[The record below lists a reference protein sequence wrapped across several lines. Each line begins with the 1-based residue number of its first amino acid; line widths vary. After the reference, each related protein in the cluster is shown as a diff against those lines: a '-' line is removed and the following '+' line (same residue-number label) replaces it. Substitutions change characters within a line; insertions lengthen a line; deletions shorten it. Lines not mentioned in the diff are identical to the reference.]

1 MILTAIRCQKR
12 RLLDV
17 KIYHF
22 CPLGLCLYTEDT
34 SKVLFWFRV
43 YCSLSLTL
51 DSMSLLSQ
59 MFVPEL
65 WYDLSTSAPK
75 GKTEYTIKTRCLIFL
90 MSCSVTRFYS
100 TTNTNSSWPAAW
112 NLSDNTW
119 MDDSVEFSND

>member
-1 MILTAIRCQKR
+1 MELQRNILESSNIKLRS
-12 RLLDV
+12 L
-17 KIYHF
+17 
-22 CPLGLCLYTEDT
+22 LCLHIEDT
-34 SKVLFWFRV
+34 SIVLFWVLV

-90 MSCSVTRFYS
+90 MPCCVMRFYS
-100 TTNTNSSWPAAW
+100 TTNTKSSWPAAW
-112 NLSDNTW
+112 NL
-119 MDDSVEFSND
+119 

>member
-1 MILTAIRCQKR
+1 MELQRNILESSNTKLRS
-12 RLLDV
+12 L
-17 KIYHF
+17 
-22 CPLGLCLYTEDT
+22 LCLHIEDT
-34 SKVLFWFRV
+34 SKVLFWFLV

-59 MFVPEL
+59 TFVPEL

>member
-1 MILTAIRCQKR
+1 MELQRNILESSNTKLRS
-12 RLLDV
+12 L
-17 KIYHF
+17 
-22 CPLGLCLYTEDT
+22 LCLYVEDT
-34 SKVLFWFRV
+34 SKVVFWFLV

-59 MFVPEL
+59 TFVPEL

-90 MSCSVTRFYS
+90 MPCCVMIFYS

-112 NLSDNTW
+112 KVRQY
-119 MDDSVEFSND
+119 MDG